1 MFHKQLPCGTSC
13 TAEICF
19 KKPREFMQ
27 RGQSQHLHFVVSY
40 TQAPHRAQ
48 KPQKPKMPEVEGDDL
63 GLKITYTVH
72 GGQRKPFDQILMPEA
87 LLLEKLSHF
96 IT

>member
-1 MFHKQLPCGTSC
+1 
-13 TAEICF
+13 
-19 KKPREFMQ
+19 MQ

-63 GLKITYTVH
+63 GLKITYTVMEV
-72 GGQRKPFDQILMPEA
+72 RE
-87 LLLEKLSHF
+87 SHL
-96 IT
+96 TKS